1 LRNYQIAPNVDEPE
15 APPQLVE
22 VGPRLALQ
30 PVRIFEGSLKGA
42 VIWKNHVSYFFVLM
56 KLFFLILFH
65 LLISDFCAF
74 LI

>member
-42 VIWKNHVSYFFVLM
+42 VIWKNHVNCFV
-56 KLFFLILFH
+56 F
-65 LLISDFCAF
+65 
-74 LI
+74 